1 MTDTDSPPGR
11 EARWGGGRRSGKT
24 ANRREHNG
32 ACDRLTRGCG
42 SQEGKLVF
50 PPKNM
55 LERESELLTVVSVT
69 RDTLSMVIL
78 PRQEGPGVVAG
89 SRPVVCDSWLQR
101 GMMQIK

>member
-1 MTDTDSPPGR
+1 
-11 EARWGGGRRSGKT
+11 
-24 ANRREHNG
+24 
-32 ACDRLTRGCG
+32 
-42 SQEGKLVF
+42 
-50 PPKNM
+50 M

-69 RDTLSMVIL
+69 RDTLSMVLL

>member
-24 ANRREHNG
+24 ANRREHYG
-32 ACDRLTRGCG
+32 ACDRLTRGLWIPG
-42 SQEGKLVF
+42 GKTSF
-50 PPKNM
+50 SPKNM

-69 RDTLSMVIL
+69 RDTLSMVLL
-78 PRQEGPGVVAG
+78 PRKEGPGVVAG